1 MARTNK
7 ASADMTLEKASE
19 GICISIE
26 DAEQIYSLFQNVEVA
41 DAHFFT
47 CQAVD
52 FRQHV
57 QSVYKAENVRKAFEG
72 LNAAINMAKGG

>member
-7 ASADMTLEKASE
+7 ASTDMILEKTSE
-19 GICISIE
+19 GICISVE
-26 DAEQIYSLFQNVEVA
+26 DAERIYSLFQNVEAA
-41 DAHFFT
+41 DAHFHT
-47 CQAVD
+47 CQAVN

>member
-7 ASADMTLEKASE
+7 ASTDMTLEKTSE
-19 GICISIE
+19 GICISVE
-26 DAEQIYSLFQNVEVA
+26 DAERIYSLFQNVEVA
-41 DAHFFT
+41 DSHFFS
-47 CQAVD
+47 CQAVN

-72 LNAAINMAKGG
+72 LNAALNMAKGG